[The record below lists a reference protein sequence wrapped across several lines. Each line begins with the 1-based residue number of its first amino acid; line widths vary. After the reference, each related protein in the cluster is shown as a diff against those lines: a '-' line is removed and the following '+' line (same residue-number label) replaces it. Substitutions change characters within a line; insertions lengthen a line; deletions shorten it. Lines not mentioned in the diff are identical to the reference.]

1 MGRVDL
7 NRYGLFLAV
16 VMVILL
22 LSSDLSATETRV
34 ATMGGVG
41 MYTRDN
47 SNIFFF
53 PGTINYYADQAVAEL
68 RAKNSD
74 YDYTIGGQ
82 VKVDDIHIFGLY
94 LNRPLQLNIP
104 ADVAEEVMLDRTI
117 DFFFG
122 VPLKDHKIGLHL
134 ALGFDG
140 YNDDGDPDVDT
151 DDIDET
157 ASYLGLS
164 AGLSNEKIDV
174 GIFFELPNVDSDIGD
189 DKNEFSGTTFG
200 VNFRG
205 FLGDEVEFVPLGTLS
220 FTSSSRDFTSGTD
233 ADLNTSRDIDR
244 LTLGLGIGFNYEIN
258 RRNLIVL
265 GIEAL
270 GMSKID
276 EKIVDVGDFTYTELT
291 YPGIYF
297 GVETQISKWLIGRFG
312 AAQIYQLS
320 KDKADLDNG
329 EKTESSSRSSS
340 FNATFGLAFKLSDLQ
355 LDIVFNEGLI
365 FDGPEFIS
373 GSNETLADKISLTYK
388 F

>member
-7 NRYGLFLAV
+7 NRYGSFLAV
-16 VMVILL
+16 IMVILL

-82 VKVDDIHIFGLY
+82 FKPNDRHVFGLY

-104 ADVAEEVMLDRTI
+104 EDIAEEVMLDRTI

-122 VPLKDHKIGLHL
+122 VPIEDNKIGLHL
-134 ALGFDG
+134 AMGFDG
-140 YNDDGDPDVDT
+140 YKDDGDPDVDT

-157 ASYLGLS
+157 ASYFGLS

-174 GIFFELPNVDSDIGD
+174 GVSLELPNLDSEVGD
-189 DKNEFSGTTFG
+189 EKNEFSGTTFG
-200 VNFRG
+200 VNFRA
-205 FLGDEVEFVPLGTLS
+205 FLGDEVEFVPLGIFS
-220 FTSSSRDFTSGTD
+220 YTSSSHDFKSDTD
-233 ADLNTSRDIDR
+233 PDLNTSRDIDR
-244 LTLGLGIGFNYEIN
+244 LTLGLGIGFNYRIN
-258 RRNLIVL
+258 RRNLLVL

-270 GMSKID
+270 GMSQVK
-276 EKIVDVGDFTYTELT
+276 EKLEAGDFTYTELT
-291 YPGIYF
+291 YPGVYF
-297 GVETQISKWLIGRFG
+297 GVETQIAKWLTGRFG
-312 AAQIYQLS
+312 AAQIYQLN
-320 KDKADLDNG
+320 KEKIEPDDAAD
-329 EKTESSSRSSS
+329 TESSSRSSS
-340 FNATFGLAFKLSDLQ
+340 FNATFGLGFKFGDLE
-355 LDIVFNEGLI
+355 LDIAFNEGLI

-373 GSNETLADKISLTYK
+373 GSDEVLTDKISLTYK

>member
-1 MGRVDL
+1 MERVDL
-7 NRYGLFLAV
+7 KRSGVVLAV
-16 VMVILL
+16 MMVVLL
-22 LSSDLSATETRV
+22 LSSDLFATETRV

-53 PGTINYYADQAVAEL
+53 PGTVNYYADQAVAEL
-68 RAKNSD
+68 RSKNSD
-74 YDYTIGGQ
+74 YNYTVGGQ
-82 VKVDDIHIFGLY
+82 VKVNDKHVFGLY
-94 LNRPLQLNIP
+94 LNRPLQLTIP
-104 ADVAEEVMLDRTI
+104 EGVAEEVMLDRTI

-122 VPLKDHKIGLHL
+122 VPLEDNKIGLHL

-140 YNDDGDPDVDT
+140 YKDEGDPDDED

-157 ASYLGLS
+157 ASYFGFS
-164 AGLSNEKIDV
+164 AGLSNENLDA
-174 GIFFELPNVDSDIGD
+174 GLFFELPNLESDIGD

-205 FLGDEVEFVPLGTLS
+205 FLGDEVEFVPLGTFS
-220 FTSSSRDFTSGTD
+220 YTSSAHDFKSGTD
-233 ADLNTSRDIDR
+233 ADLNESRDIDR
-244 LTLGLGIGFNYEIN
+244 MTLGLGIGFNYQIN

-270 GMSKID
+270 GLSKVD
-276 EKIVDVGDFTYTELT
+276 EKLEDVGKFTYTEST
-291 YPGIYF
+291 YPGVYF
-297 GVETQISKWLIGRFG
+297 GVETRISKWLIGRFG
-312 AAQIYQLS
+312 AAQIYQLT
-320 KDKADLDNG
+320 KEEADLDNG

-340 FNATFGLAFKLSDLQ
+340 FKATFGLAFKFSDLE
-355 LDIVFNEGLI
+355 LDIVFNEGLV

-373 GSNETLADKISLTYK
+373 GSDEVLADKISLTYS